1 MNERFSDSIFGA
13 GKPYFVGCNYWAS
26 HAGTNMWRNWDEA
39 SVEADLRALSE
50 NGVEVIRAFPLW
62 PDFQPLTAHEKWSS
76 LLREVRNRFRIRRS
90 AGREWIR

>member
-39 SVEADLRALSE
+39 SVDSTLS
-50 NGVEVIRAFPLW
+50 P
-62 PDFQPLTAHEKWSS
+62 
-76 LLREVRNRFRIRRS
+76 
-90 AGREWIR
+90 